1 MLPSAHPQLHVEG
14 VSSVIPRFPSLKAAF
29 GATVPGRCARG
40 GETHICRHR
49 PVRTPSTLPTSS
61 RHRSSAPSHPFFLHP
76 FIPMPLLPIPLSV
89 MGWGR
94 PGPLGAVLVPG
105 GAPSSCS
112 APRANRPPPRSKMAG
127 GPKMVLS
134 MRRHLQGWSHAR
146 RGLFMQRGIN

>member
-1 MLPSAHPQLHVEG
+1 M
-14 VSSVIPRFPSLKAAF
+14 IPHFPSLKAAF
-29 GATVPGRCARG
+29 GAMVLGAQG
-40 GETHICRHR
+40 GKTHICRHR
-49 PVRTPSTLPTSS
+49 PARTPSALPTSS
-61 RHRSSAPSHPFFLHP
+61 RHRSSAP
-76 FIPMPLLPIPLSV
+76 LPSLFPLSLYSSAPSPHPAV
-89 MGWGR
+89 SDGVGVA
-94 PGPLGAVLVPG
+94 GPLGAVPVPG